1 MFRCVI
7 AVLVMSLLS
16 TSMANNDKKFA
27 KILND
32 FNFVLMSKISSN
44 ENSVISP
51 FSVTVALSMLYSGM
65 KGNTKHQVASLLH
78 LDEANDDQT
87 HAMVK
92 SFTDKI
98 HDMQSANKVWI
109 SKEVNVIQSFINT
122 LQTNYDAT
130 IGALDTSNPEEARK
144 NINQWV
150 SMKTEGNIKDLF
162 PEGSI
167 DSLTRLVIANALF
180 YKGQWSHK
188 FDKKSTRKGDFHL
201 DNGETIQVDLM
212 YNNEKYP
219 YLKDINTGVDVVE
232 LPYGDKQFSMV
243 VVVPNQNKK
252 LSTVEQTINSDVFS
266 RWVNDLKA
274 SNSVDVILPKFT
286 VEKQYDLKEKLLE
299 LGISDLFTAGVSDLS
314 GVNDLHDL
322 VVSGGYHK
330 VRVEVDEEG
339 TTAAAA
345 TGLGIIAFSMPP
357 QIRVD
362 RPFLFY
368 IIHKESNAI
377 IFNGK
382 ITNPSIS

>member
-1 MFRCVI
+1 
-7 AVLVMSLLS
+7 
-16 TSMANNDKKFA
+16 
-27 KILND
+27 
-32 FNFVLMSKISSN
+32 
-44 ENSVISP
+44 
-51 FSVTVALSMLYSGM
+51 
-65 KGNTKHQVASLLH
+65 
-78 LDEANDDQT
+78 
-87 HAMVK
+87 
-92 SFTDKI
+92 
-98 HDMQSANKVWI
+98 
-109 SKEVNVIQSFINT
+109 
-122 LQTNYDAT
+122 
-130 IGALDTSNPEEARK
+130 
-144 NINQWV
+144 
-150 SMKTEGNIKDLF
+150 
-162 PEGSI
+162 
-167 DSLTRLVIANALF
+167 
-180 YKGQWSHK
+180 
-188 FDKKSTRKGDFHL
+188 
-201 DNGETIQVDLM
+201 M

-266 RWVNDLKA
+266 RWVKDLKA

-286 VEKQYDLKEKLLE
+286 VEKQYDLKEKLME

-345 TGLGIIAFSMPP
+345 TGLGIVAFSMPH

-382 ITNPSIS
+382 ITNPNE